1 MERPLLAKPSV
12 GNSPINRRDVKS
24 RSGLMAPPGKDAL
37 LIIKACDRGEPG
49 FAASRERTGRHGV
62 ESFGVMDSAIF
73 AAETSPGDADGN
85 GLAQNGR
92 RGDTERAG
100 PQVSAYP
107 AGMSPR

>member
-1 MERPLLAKPSV
+1 
-12 GNSPINRRDVKS
+12 
-24 RSGLMAPPGKDAL
+24 MAPPGKDAL

-73 AAETSPGDADGN
+73 AAETSPGDADGT

-107 AGMSPR
+107 AGMSPGEPHLQPETGQPGTAVAEFRSSQQVEL